1 MEARRN
7 RLPENNTK
15 LSEAGKKTKAL
26 QVVKYNG
33 NRMQSMETA
42 TATDSLY
49 FQSTLC
55 QLRHPDEPELK
66 VTKVPR
72 VKEAIQAR
80 APFTSLVLKNTA
92 PLAHHNSR
100 HFRHLIYFLPFS
112 GKILLSRNYCLL
124 NLTLFVTASHDNRFS
139 SGDKLK

>member
-1 MEARRN
+1 M
-7 RLPENNTK
+7 
-15 LSEAGKKTKAL
+15 GKRQKTKAL
-26 QVVKYNG
+26 QFVKYNG

-49 FQSTLC
+49 LQSTLC
-55 QLRHPDEPELK
+55 QLRHPDVPELK

-92 PLAHHNSR
+92 PLPHHNFS
-100 HFRHLIYFLPFS
+100 HLEMKFCQEMAEN
-112 GKILLSRNYCLL
+112 KITNHKIQITSKLQFTNYKSQ
-124 NLTLFVTASHDNRFS
+124 T
-139 SGDKLK
+139 